1 MLKICRDM
9 CKWLVIAKRK
19 EKRKKNTQIRQIF
32 RLTSQNK
39 RGQQWTLTII
49 HHHSHRQVEVL
60 RIPRIPRPLPNK
72 TCRTVSRM
80 DNHIIVPL
88 PLSRCRSPCCSCPR
102 SLYHPLCDFH
112 KDRVKVC
119 YQGTLLPSY
128 FNVST

>member
-1 MLKICRDM
+1 MLKICCDM

-19 EKRKKNTQIRQIF
+19 KKRKKTQIRQIF

-39 RGQQWTLTII
+39 RGQQWTLTIV
-49 HHHSHRQVEVL
+49 HHHSHRQVEAL

-80 DNHIIVPL
+80 DSHIIVPL
-88 PLSRCRSPCCSCPR
+88 PLSQCRSPCRSCPR
-102 SLYHPLCDFH
+102 SLYHPLCHFH
-112 KDRVKVC
+112 KDRAIMC
-119 YQGTLLPSY
+119 YQGTLLRSY